1 MAQTTVKHDK
11 TPLFSWE
18 DLGTEQGAAKALK
31 QITAIF
37 ARAGNKTMQ
46 DDEKAA
52 SAEISKVK
60 RTSGVKYR
68 EIAIA
73 FLDSQSLVLRIKES
87 GDIFQVVINK
97 KLTPIKNQDDQKK
110 AVDEIIG
117 ILNAGRTKF
126 QAAMAK
132 KKDPT
137 PRPPTTS
144 TSKKQQIVQLTGR
157 RDQLIE
163 DIATIEAETAK
174 LAA

>member
-11 TPLFSWE
+11 TPLFSWA
-18 DLGTEQGAAKALK
+18 DLGTEQGASKALK

-46 DDEKAA
+46 EDEKAA

-60 RTSGVKYR
+60 RTNGVKYR
-68 EIAIA
+68 EIVIA

-87 GDIFQVVINK
+87 GDVFQVVINK

-117 ILNAGRTKF
+117 ILNAGRSKF

-137 PRPPTTS
+137 PRTKTT
-144 TSKKQQIVQLTGR
+144 TSKKQQIVQLTER
-157 RDQLIE
+157 RDQLKE
-163 DIATIEAETAK
+163 DIATIEEETAK